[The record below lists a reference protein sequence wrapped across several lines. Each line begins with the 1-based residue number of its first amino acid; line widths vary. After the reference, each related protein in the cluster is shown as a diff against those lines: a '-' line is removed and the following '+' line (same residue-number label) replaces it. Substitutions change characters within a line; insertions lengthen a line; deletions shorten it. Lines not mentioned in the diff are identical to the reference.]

1 MALRNYIINKIRSK
15 MKSMKNKARDD
26 KRAGKDNFNLHKM
39 DDSKSEDSMRSY
51 VKESLGS
58 FPSTSRAYSKRA
70 NAGRK
75 TSDRFRK
82 EGTYFDKAGTRRQT
96 ERSKIDRR
104 KPSNAKLLAETAL
117 ETTGVV
123 VPAGAIGVMAR
134 QYNEKVKKDKKA
146 AEAKKAI
153 KKPNRK
159 TKLTKDSVPLSPREI
174 EQKFQGKY

>member
-1 MALRNYIINKIRSK
+1 MPLKNYIINKIRSK
-15 MKSMKNKARDD
+15 MKSMKNKARDE
-26 KRAGKDNFNLHKM
+26 KRAGEDNYNIHKM
-39 DDSKSEDSMRSY
+39 DDSKSEDSMRTY
-51 VKESLGS
+51 VGDS

-82 EGTYFDKAGTRRQT
+82 EGTYFDKAGTRKQT

-146 AEAKKAI
+146 AAAKKTI

-159 TKLTKDSVPLSPREI
+159 TKLTKDSVPLTPREI